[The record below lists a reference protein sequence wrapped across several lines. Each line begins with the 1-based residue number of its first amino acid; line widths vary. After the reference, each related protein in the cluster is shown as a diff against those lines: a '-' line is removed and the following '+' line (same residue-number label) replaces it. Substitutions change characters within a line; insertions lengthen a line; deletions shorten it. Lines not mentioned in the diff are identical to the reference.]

1 MASISNPK
9 FSDIQNILD
18 AIAANDTQN
27 PLSTA
32 PHNTDSGAP
41 FWRQTGTY
49 AQDYNLFTTGT
60 VPNFGDP
67 IMDSTTPLQSLFYQ
81 MLMGTGPGPQMP
93 LGGPYI
99 TDAGYTANVDGTS
112 MSGQDI
118 NNTLQSWLTN
128 GFPQ

>member
-1 MASISNPK
+1 MATPSPK
-9 FSDIQNILD
+9 FADIQNILD

-27 PLSTA
+27 PLSNA

-41 FWRQTGTY
+41 FWRQTGN
-49 AQDYNLFTTGT
+49 AASDYKAFTTGS

-67 IMDSTTPLQSLFYQ
+67 IMDTSTPLQSLFYQ
-81 MLMGTGPGPQMP
+81 MLMGTGPGSQMP

-99 TDAGYTANVDGTS
+99 TDTGYTANVNGNT
-112 MSGQDI
+112 MTGQEI
-118 NNTLQSWLTN
+118 IAAIQGWLNN

>member
-1 MASISNPK
+1 MASTTTPK
-9 FSDIQNILD
+9 FADIQNMLD

-27 PLSTA
+27 PLSNA

-41 FWRQTGTY
+41 FWRQTGDPNS
-49 AQDYNLFTTGT
+49 DYKAFTTGG

-67 IMDSTTPLQSLFYQ
+67 IMDTSSPLQSLFYQ
-81 MLMGTGPGPQMP
+81 MLMGTGPGSQMP

-99 TDAGYTANVDGTS
+99 TDTGYTANVNGNT
-112 MSGQDI
+112 MTGQEI
-118 NNTLQSWLTN
+118 IAAIQAWLNN